1 MHAEG
6 SLLGEAEHP
15 NFVFKGLC
23 MTSRLRLFSR
33 RKSPRIAL
41 PDAIEAALP
50 IERATAVKSADSA
63 VTQALD
69 LFEQDV
75 LRISSALSRE
85 SSDAAAHLGQSIT
98 RLDAVKTAIDRL
110 RRHSESVSD
119 QVAGVSQSTDLLA
132 GAASEIVGTI
142 ERVHRCSAS
151 AQDRAEASTRDFQS
165 LGEAVREIG
174 SQLNAIGEIASRTNL
189 LALNATIEAARA
201 GEAGRGFSVVAQEV
215 KALSVASAQAVS
227 GIRERMAALEAVTQ
241 HAISGMTGISADISE
256 LAPICAGISD
266 AVQEQRTT
274 IDSLRQQMENA
285 QVAVVGVAR
294 EVSSIAEV
302 AAEARQ
308 NSLDANEISRQAA
321 GEASQLGR
329 RVVTVL
335 RSMPVANRRQ
345 HERYPIDLA
354 LRIRQGGSTLSA
366 HSFDVSEGGMLI
378 RSVEGFAPAVGTVL
392 DVEATRLG
400 SVRLKVVNVSSL
412 GIHCAFAD
420 PPAML
425 LEAVGREIG
434 SFREL
439 HQPLVERAVNFAAE
453 ITEAIEGELKSGKLS
468 MPALFD
474 VNYRPIAGTDPVQ
487 YESQYLSCLDAV
499 LPPILEKALS
509 ADSRMVFA
517 LAIDRN
523 GYIPVH
529 NRKFS
534 QPQRPGD
541 RAWNIANCRNRRIFD
556 DRAGLLAGR
565 VIHDSLIQTYNRDMG
580 NGVTVQMK
588 EVDAPIRIRG
598 QHWGGV
604 RMAYRL

>member
-1 MHAEG
+1 
-6 SLLGEAEHP
+6 
-15 NFVFKGLC
+15 
-23 MTSRLRLFSR
+23 MTSRLRLFYR
-33 RKSPRIAL
+33 RKSL
-41 PDAIEAALP
+41 PAALP
-50 IERATAVKSADSA
+50 EGVEAAVAPVPVVDVKSADA
-63 VTQALD
+63 AMMPALD
-69 LFEQDV
+69 LFEEDV
-75 LRISSALSRE
+75 LRISSDLSRE
-85 SSDAAAHLGQSIT
+85 SSDASAQLGQSIT

-110 RRHSESVSD
+110 RHHSQSVSD
-119 QVAGVSQSTDLLA
+119 QVAGVSQSTDMLA

-142 ERVHRCSAS
+142 EQVHCCSAS
-151 AQDRAEASTRDFQS
+151 AQNRAEASTRDFQS
-165 LGEAVREIG
+165 LGEAVQEIG
-174 SQLNAIGEIASRTNL
+174 NQLNAIGEIASRTNL

-227 GIRERMAALEAVTQ
+227 AIRDRMAALETVTRR
-241 HAISGMTGISADISE
+241 AIAGMTGISADIAD

-274 IDSLRQQMENA
+274 IDNLRQQMENA

-294 EVSSIAEV
+294 EVSSIADV
-302 AAEARQ
+302 VAEARQ

-335 RSMPVANRRQ
+335 RSMPIANRRR
-345 HERYPIDLA
+345 HERFPIDLA
-354 LRIRQGGSTLSA
+354 LRIRNGVGTLSA

-378 RSVEGFAPAVGTVL
+378 RPFEGFAPAIGTVL

-400 SVRLKVVNVSSL
+400 TMRLKVVNVSAL

-420 PPAML
+420 PPATLM
-425 LEAVGREIG
+425 EAVSREVG
-434 SFREL
+434 SFREV

-453 ITEAIEGELKSGKLS
+453 ITGVIDHELKSGKLS
-468 MPALFD
+468 MPSLFD

-487 YESQYLSCLDAV
+487 YETQYLSCFDAV
-499 LPPILEKALS
+499 LPPILENALS
-509 ADSRMVFA
+509 VDSQMVFA

-556 DRAGLLAGR
+556 DRAGLLAAR
-565 VIHDSLIQTYNRDMG
+565 VIGDSLIQTYNREMG
-580 NGVTVQMK
+580 NGVVVQMK

>member
-1 MHAEG
+1 
-6 SLLGEAEHP
+6 
-15 NFVFKGLC
+15 

-33 RKSPRIAL
+33 RNSPPAAL
-41 PDAIEAALP
+41 PDAIDTALP
-50 IERATAVKSADSA
+50 GERVTAAKSADA
-63 VTQALD
+63 AMMPALD
-69 LFEQDV
+69 LFEEDV
-75 LRISSALSRE
+75 LRLSGDLSRE
-85 SSDAAAHLGQSIT
+85 SSDASALLGHSIT

-110 RRHSESVSD
+110 RHHSESVSD
-119 QVAGVSQSTDLLA
+119 QVAGVTQSTDLLA
-132 GAASEIVGTI
+132 GAASEIIGTI
-142 ERVHRCSAS
+142 EQVHRCSAS
-151 AQDRAEASTRDFQS
+151 AQNRAEASTRDFHS
-165 LGEAVREIG
+165 LGEAVQEIG
-174 SQLNAIGEIASRTNL
+174 NQLSAIGEIASRTNL

-227 GIRERMAALEAVTQ
+227 AIRDRMGALEAVTRR
-241 HAISGMTGISADISE
+241 AIAGMAGISADIAD

-274 IDSLRQQMENA
+274 IESLRQQMESA
-285 QVAVVGVAR
+285 QVAVEGVAR
-294 EVSSIAEV
+294 EVSSIADV

-335 RSMPVANRRQ
+335 RSMPIANRRR
-345 HERYPIDLA
+345 HERFPIDLA
-354 LRIRQGGSTLSA
+354 LRIRNGVGTLSA

-378 RSVEGFAPAVGTVL
+378 RRIEGFAPVIGTVL
-392 DVEATRLG
+392 DVEATRFG
-400 SVRLKVVNVSSL
+400 AMRLRVVNVSSL

-420 PPAML
+420 PPATL
-425 LEAVGREIG
+425 LEAISREIG
-434 SFREL
+434 AFREV

-453 ITEAIEGELKSGKLS
+453 INQAFERALTSGKLS
-468 MPALFD
+468 MPNLFD

-487 YESQYLSCLDAV
+487 YETQYLSCFDAE
-499 LPPILEKALS
+499 LPPILEKALA
-509 ADSRMVFA
+509 ADSQMVFA

-556 DRAGLLAGR
+556 DRAGLLAAR
-565 VIHDSLIQTYNRDMG
+565 VIGDSLIQTYNRDMG
-580 NGVTVQMK
+580 NGAVVQMK

>member
-1 MHAEG
+1 
-6 SLLGEAEHP
+6 
-15 NFVFKGLC
+15 
-23 MTSRLRLFSR
+23 
-33 RKSPRIAL
+33 
-41 PDAIEAALP
+41 
-50 IERATAVKSADSA
+50 
-63 VTQALD
+63 
-69 LFEQDV
+69 
-75 LRISSALSRE
+75 
-85 SSDAAAHLGQSIT
+85 
-98 RLDAVKTAIDRL
+98 
-110 RRHSESVSD
+110 
-119 QVAGVSQSTDLLA
+119 
-132 GAASEIVGTI
+132 
-142 ERVHRCSAS
+142 
-151 AQDRAEASTRDFQS
+151 
-165 LGEAVREIG
+165 
-174 SQLNAIGEIASRTNL
+174 
-189 LALNATIEAARA
+189 
-201 GEAGRGFSVVAQEV
+201 V

-227 GIRERMAALEAVTQ
+227 AIRDRMAALEAVTQ
-241 HAISGMTGISADISE
+241 RAIAGMTGISADISE

-335 RSMPVANRRQ
+335 RSMPVANRRR

-354 LRIRQGGSTLSA
+354 LRIR
-366 HSFDVSEGGMLI
+366 
-378 RSVEGFAPAVGTVL
+378 
-392 DVEATRLG
+392 
-400 SVRLKVVNVSSL
+400 
-412 GIHCAFAD
+412 
-420 PPAML
+420 
-425 LEAVGREIG
+425 
-434 SFREL
+434 REL

-453 ITEAIEGELKSGKLS
+453 ITEAIERELKSGKLS

-487 YESQYLSCLDAV
+487 YETQYLSCLDAV